1 MAGNKFV
8 RKYGERGCWENRWRE
23 AAGRNR
29 GGVGG
34 GREKGPRIREETKS
48 VGIPV
53 ARLRVPR
60 MCVDLTWHMH
70 NTRSVFP
77 ALSFRKSL
85 NSSHRPCWKASSPIR
100 QPLSPPAF
108 ASRRIHDFIFPS
120 PPSSLSFSSPILPPL
135 PPILPP
141 ASLKKIGENLKRLA
155 PSIGP
160 QGVEERER
168 ERQGWPLSECL
179 SCVRG
184 LRWIPLDDQ
193 HAHRCTHIEGHYTK
207 YTLTQSPPTT
217 TFLPPWYR
225 LRYYPGAGVTTR

>member
-70 NTRSVFP
+70 TRSVFP

-108 ASRRIHDFIFPS
+108 TSVHHAPRFHFPFPALFS
-120 PPSSLSFSSPILPPL
+120 LLFFANPLPSSL
-135 PPILPP
+135 
-141 ASLKKIGENLKRLA
+141 RR
-155 PSIGP
+155 
-160 QGVEERER
+160 V
-168 ERQGWPLSECL
+168 
-179 SCVRG
+179 
-184 LRWIPLDDQ
+184 
-193 HAHRCTHIEGHYTK
+193 
-207 YTLTQSPPTT
+207 
-217 TFLPPWYR
+217 
-225 LRYYPGAGVTTR
+225 

>member
-120 PPSSLSFSSPILPPL
+120 PPSSLSFSSPIPSHPP
-135 PPILPP
+135 
-141 ASLKKIGENLKRLA
+141 SGEFKENR
-155 PSIGP
+155 
-160 QGVEERER
+160 
-168 ERQGWPLSECL
+168 
-179 SCVRG
+179 
-184 LRWIPLDDQ
+184 
-193 HAHRCTHIEGHYTK
+193 
-207 YTLTQSPPTT
+207 
-217 TFLPPWYR
+217 
-225 LRYYPGAGVTTR
+225 